1 MGEGRAADVVCFDFS
16 KAFST
21 VSHNILIG
29 KLRKNEVE
37 EWSVRWVV
45 SWLAGRVQRV
55 VLSGTES
62 SWRPAASSV
71 SQGPTLSPVLFNFF
85 VNDLDDG
92 TECTLVLVSVRTEFI
107 FLLVGIKHN
116 AILFAFC
123 ICNTGSMTLPYSI
136 DWSGLFTL
144 LN

>member
-21 VSHNILIG
+21 VSHNILIS
-29 KLRKNEVE
+29 KLRMYEVE

-62 SWRPAASSV
+62 SWSPAASSV
-71 SQGPTLSPVLFNFF
+71 SQGPSLSPVLFNFF

-107 FLLVGIKHN
+107 FLLVGGRV
-116 AILFAFC
+116 LCF
-123 ICNTGSMTLPYSI
+123 
-136 DWSGLFTL
+136 GLG
-144 LN
+144 